1 MDMLYKKLGKPILFR
16 MDPEK
21 AHHLTINGLHAAGA
35 VPGGKYLLKS
45 LYGVPYSQELDQRL
59 WNIQFANPVGL
70 AAGLDKN
77 AKAVEGFSQ
86 LGFGFMEVGTI
97 TPKPQ
102 AGNEQPR
109 LFRLPSDEAL
119 INRMGF
125 NNVGVEEMARNL
137 RKVKKRAIPIAV
149 NIGKNKVTPNEH
161 AEEDY
166 RACIRGLYEL
176 GDFFVVNIS
185 SPNTPDLRNLQHGN
199 DLNRLLVAVMDEMEL
214 QKQKHSHP
222 GKPVLVKIAPDLT
235 DEELELTVQ
244 SIKASGVSGIIA
256 TNTTL
261 GRDGLTHPNRE
272 QAGGLS
278 GKPLTQR
285 STDII
290 RRIYRL
296 TDGKLP
302 IIGSG
307 GIFSAQDA
315 YEKIR
320 AGASLVEVYSALIYE
335 GPELLCQINDGLKG
349 LLKKD
354 GFSHISEAIGADMRQ
369 LG

>member
-1 MDMLYKKLGKPILFR
+1 MLYKKLAKPILFR

-21 AHHLTINGLHAAGA
+21 AHHLTIKGLHLMASI
-35 VPGGKYLLKS
+35 PGGKTWLKS
-45 LYGVPYSQELDQRL
+45 SYGVSYSPSIAQTL
-59 WNIQFANPVGL
+59 WGIEFMNPIGL

-102 AGNEQPR
+102 AGNELPR
-109 LFRLPSDEAL
+109 LFRLPEDEAL

-125 NNVGVEEMARNL
+125 NNVGIEEMAQNL
-137 RKVKKRAIPIAV
+137 QKAGKKNIPVAV

-161 AEEDY
+161 AEDDY

-199 DLNRLLVAVMDEMEL
+199 DLNRLLDAVKDEIGL
-214 QKQKHSHP
+214 QQEKHRHP

-235 DEELELTVQ
+235 DNELELTVR
-244 SIKASGVSGIIA
+244 SIMESGFSGIIA

-261 GRDGLTHPNRE
+261 DRNGLKHPHKI

-278 GKPLTQR
+278 GKPLKAR
-285 STDII
+285 STEVI
-290 RRIYRL
+290 RKVYRL
-296 TDGKLP
+296 TEGKLP

-307 GIFSAQDA
+307 GIFTAQDA
-315 YEKIR
+315 YDKIR

-335 GPELLCQINDGLKG
+335 GPGLLGKMNEGLKE

-354 GFSHISEAIGADMRQ
+354 GFTHISQAVGTHEH
-369 LG
+369 